1 MGCLFFLGLRL
12 HLLCTAPHVS
22 LKVQGLLLP
31 PLQMDPQEAQ
41 IAALKREVFL
51 LRQEN
56 SYLRDQ
62 VGPYAVSLYKPSL
75 NAAVRQI

>member
-1 MGCLFFLGLRL
+1 MSFTG
-12 HLLCTAPHVS
+12 HPNPCT
-22 LKVQGLLLP
+22 LP

-62 VGPYAVSLYKPSL
+62 VRPHTASPKHSSL
-75 NAAVRQI
+75 NPAVGQG

>member
-1 MGCLFFLGLRL
+1 MG
-12 HLLCTAPHVS
+12 HPKPQT
-22 LKVQGLLLP
+22 LP

-62 VGPYAVSLYKPSL
+62 VRPHIAS
-75 NAAVRQI
+75 RQNSNPV

>member
-1 MGCLFFLGLRL
+1 MQGVRIGHLFFLGLRL
-12 HLLCTAPHVS
+12 HLLCTDPHVS
-22 LKVQGLLLP
+22 LKAQGLLLP

-62 VGPYAVSLYKPSL
+62 VRPHAVS
-75 NAAVRQI
+75 I